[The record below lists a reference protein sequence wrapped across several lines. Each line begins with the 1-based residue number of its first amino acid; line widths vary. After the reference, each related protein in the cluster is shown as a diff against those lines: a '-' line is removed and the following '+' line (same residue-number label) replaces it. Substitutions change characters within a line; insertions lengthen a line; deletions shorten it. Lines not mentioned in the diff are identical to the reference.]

1 MNIKGAVVFIAL
13 VFSPGL
19 FTAGER
25 ELVDNSYKKLNEVM
39 ESLDYINKTYVDEEK
54 IISGKLLY
62 GAIKGMLATL
72 DPYSVFM
79 EPEEYKEMRSE
90 TSGNYSGI
98 GVEITIKNE
107 ILTVVSPFEKSPG
120 WKKGLR
126 PGDKILKID
135 GVSTKNMT
143 TNDAVKKIRGLKGTP
158 VVLSIFHENADKA
171 EDVEIIRDNI
181 KIQSVMYYIND
192 DNIGY
197 IRLRQF
203 IETSEG
209 DIAKAVAEM
218 EAKKAKGIIL
228 DLRNNPGGLLSI
240 SASISDRFLPAD
252 KLIVY
257 TQGRDKNSNKKYTS
271 KGGNQYAET
280 VPLVVLVNK
289 GSASASEIVTG
300 ALQDNK
306 RAVIM
311 GTKTFGKG
319 SVQSVFSMG
328 DGSGLRLTTAYYYTP
343 SGKKIHEKGIEPDIT
358 EEDYLFTETYY
369 KLRYFDH
376 FTNYAKKYV
385 KDNAKIDVKK
395 LVLDDK
401 AVDEFARE
409 VRAKGFILTDVDTVS
424 NKEVIKKQLRIEL
437 VRALDGEEAGE
448 KETVEQD
455 EVVKKAED
463 LLKAFRIFKATEAK

>member
-158 VVLSIFHENADKA
+158 VVLSVFHENADKA

-218 EAKKAKGIIL
+218 ETKKAKGIIL

-385 KDNAKIDVKK
+385 KDNAKIDLKK

-424 NKEVIKKQLRIEL
+424 NKEVIKKQLRIEI

-463 LLKAFRIFKATEAK
+463 LLKAFRVFKATEAK